1 MKAFFELAITLV
13 FCFPPA
19 TGYDCTWNS
28 NLHNIPAQTRNYMQ
42 THPSGHHRMHLSSFF
57 SRYVFREAHDLG
69 YRGYVGLETVPTDEL
84 IAAKRIAEADI
95 R

>member
-1 MKAFFELAITLV
+1 
-13 FCFPPA
+13 
-19 TGYDCTWNS
+19 
-28 NLHNIPAQTRNYMQ
+28 
-42 THPSGHHRMHLSSFF
+42 MHLSSFF